1 MSSTLCA
8 IDKGWTRLTAIHL
21 EYYVTSGQ
29 GVAKKSKKS
38 SERIGQPENWD
49 DESILRSQ
57 GLASRHVKSEN
68 CRRRAQA
75 DEKRQDRAGHRAI
88 TPKHFRE
95 VTCTDYRAG
104 PKPPF
109 MLELG
114 KV

>member
-68 CRRRAQA
+68 CRRRGQA
-75 DEKRQDRAGHRAI
+75 DEKRQDRAWSSSNHS
-88 TPKHFRE
+88 K
-95 VTCTDYRAG
+95 
-104 PKPPF
+104 
-109 MLELG
+109 ELRG
-114 KV
+114 SDLHGLSRGSEASLHARTG